1 MNTHVIL
8 VNENDEQIGLMHKLE
23 AHQKGI
29 LHRAFSI
36 FIFNNR
42 GQLLMQQRALDKYHS
57 GGLWTNTCCS
67 HPIANELTEV
77 YAHKRLIEEMGI
89 SCDLTAVSKFIYK
102 AELENG
108 LIEHEYDH
116 VFIGYCDDEPVINEN
131 EANAWKWMDIDALK
145 KDININPTLYT
156 AWLKLAL
163 DQLINSLT
171 MEEIKIDSLTIS

>member
-8 VNENDEQIGLMHKLE
+8 VNTNDEQIGLMPKME

-36 FIFNNR
+36 
-42 GQLLMQQRALDKYHS
+42 S
-57 GGLWTNTCCS
+57 C
-67 HPIANELTEV
+67 EL
-77 YAHKRLIEEMGI
+77 KP
-89 SCDLTAVSKFIYK
+89 VSKFIYK

-116 VFIGYCDDEPVINEN
+116 VFIGYCDDEPVINKN

-145 KDININPTLYT
+145 KDININPALYT

-163 DQLINSLT
+163 DHLTNSLT
-171 MEEIKIDSLTIS
+171 MEEIKNGSLAIS